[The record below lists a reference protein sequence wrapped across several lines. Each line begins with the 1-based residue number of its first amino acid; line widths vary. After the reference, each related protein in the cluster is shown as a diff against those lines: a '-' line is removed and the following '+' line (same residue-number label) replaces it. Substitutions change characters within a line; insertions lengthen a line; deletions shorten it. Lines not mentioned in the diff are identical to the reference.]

1 MGCLHVYTG
10 EGKGKTSAA
19 FGAALRAFGR
29 DLRVH
34 IVQFLKYKPSG
45 EALSWERL
53 TGTQVELFGSS
64 RLVGSTFTD
73 ADQVAAQDG
82 WAGVLRLLQGGEY
95 DFLVMDELC
104 VALGKGLLDG
114 DLVLPVLLQASTSM
128 ELIVTG
134 RHAPQV
140 LVDQAD
146 LVTEFRCLRHPAM
159 RGQPPRRGI
168 EF

>member
-19 FGAALRAFGR
+19 FGAAFRAFGR

-34 IVQFLKYKPSG
+34 IVQFLKHKASG

-53 TGTQVELFGSS
+53 TGTPVELFGSP
-64 RLVGSTFTD
+64 RAVGSSFVE
-73 ADQVAAQDG
+73 ADLAAAQDG
-82 WAGVLRLLQGGEY
+82 WADVLRLLQGGEY
-95 DFLVMDELC
+95 DLLVMDELC
-104 VALGKGLLDG
+104 VALGKGLLDC
-114 DLVLPVLLQASTSM
+114 DLVVPALLEARASM

-140 LVDQAD
+140 LMDQAD